1 MSNGILSQSIA
12 NMQQAEATIQ
22 SFSGLPQNAVNI
34 QQNVGEVVAALLPQ
48 VQTMQQQVLAFAARL
63 ELQLTQQL
71 ANTGPFNPDAL

>member
-22 SFSGLPQNAVNI
+22 SFTGLPQNAVNI

-48 VQTMQQQVLAFAARL
+48 VQTMQ
-63 ELQLTQQL
+63 
-71 ANTGPFNPDAL
+71 